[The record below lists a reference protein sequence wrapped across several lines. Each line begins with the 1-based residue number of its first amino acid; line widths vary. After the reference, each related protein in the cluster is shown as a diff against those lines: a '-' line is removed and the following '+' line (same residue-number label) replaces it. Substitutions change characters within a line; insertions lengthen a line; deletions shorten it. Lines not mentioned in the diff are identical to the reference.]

1 MRLLQITA
9 SNVWRG
15 HEQQI
20 VYYYEAFN
28 PRIEHQVLICPS
40 QTKLSEIA
48 EEKNF
53 NVHSIPLKSEY
64 SFSWIKKIK
73 QIVREEKID
82 LILIH
87 SSRAHTLC
95 VISSIL
101 SSKKI
106 PLVFFRTLIKDISKR
121 KLSKLKY
128 NYKYLV
134 KLICV
139 SQAVVDALKPSI
151 KNHSRFSIVGSATDL
166 AEFPKKEAT
175 GVLHKEFNLKHD
187 TILIGNISA
196 FVPFKDHYTFVD
208 AAKLIKS
215 ELSNVK
221 FFLIGTGKL
230 ENEIKDYVEKQGLKS
245 DFVFTGFRQD
255 IPEIFPELDLFM
267 FTSKLEPT
275 GGVLLEAYNCH
286 VPIIATNAGGIPEV
300 IVNGKTGILCE
311 KENAKDFA
319 KKALEVLNN
328 KDLKIELIEN
338 GFKHLKENFTKE
350 IITDKMYVEL
360 EKAYK
365 QNLYN

>member
-20 VYYYEAFN
+20 IYYYEAFN
-28 PRIEHQVLICPS
+28 SKIEYQVLICPS
-40 QTKLSEIA
+40 ETKLSEVA
-48 EEKNF
+48 KEKNF
-53 NVHSIPLKSEY
+53 NVHAIPLKSEY
-64 SFSWIKKIK
+64 SISWIKKIK
-73 QIVREEKID
+73 QVVKDENIN

-95 VISSIL
+95 VISSML
-101 SSKKI
+101 SYKKV
-106 PLVFFRTLIKDISKR
+106 PLIFFRTLIKDISK
-121 KLSKLKY
+121 KPLSRFKY

-139 SQAVVDALKPSI
+139 SQAVVDVLKPAI

-175 GVLHKEFNLKHD
+175 GVLHKEFNLEKN
-187 TILIGNISA
+187 TIIIGNISA

-208 AAKLIKS
+208 ASKIIKS
-215 ELSNVK
+215 KISNVK

-230 ENEIKDYVEKQGLKS
+230 ENNIKDYVEKQGLKN
-245 DFVFTGFRQD
+245 DFIFTGFRQD
-255 IPEIFPELDLFM
+255 IPEIFPEFDLFM

-286 VPIIATNAGGIPEV
+286 VPIVATKHGGIPEV
-300 IVNGKTGILCE
+300 VVHKKTGLLCE
-311 KENAKDFA
+311 KENANDFA
-319 KKALEVLNN
+319 KKALEILSN
-328 KDLKIELIEN
+328 DELKNTLIRN
-338 GFKHLKENFTKE
+338 GYSHLKQHFTKE
-350 IITDKMYVEL
+350 IISEKMYKEL
-360 EKAYK
+360 LKVSK
-365 QNLYN
+365 QYNYR